1 MTTKVNRQT
10 QFTNLAK
17 HHNRCGLTDVET
29 NKQFEDFPI
38 NIRNWKF
45 PKDISKEEMYVLYSH
60 MHVFV
65 YYLKC
70 GSIVCWFTIAV
81 VLLFSSFLL
90 VC

>member
-29 NKQFEDFPI
+29 TKQFEDFPI

-45 PKDISKEEMYVLYSH
+45 PKDISKEEMYVYTRTCTCLFIISYE
-60 MHVFV
+60 VALF
-65 YYLKC
+65 
-70 GSIVCWFTIAV
+70 V
-81 VLLFSSFLL
+81 VLLLLWFCYFLL
-90 VC
+90 